1 MPAVFAPMGQSPQ
14 ICTVCQCINQFNQ
27 FICVSFFC
35 FCFISF
41 YFNPTWRTL
50 DISSPNF
57 VYRQTNKQTNT
68 RSCLYSCSTTKK
80 GPAGLKPVR
89 DIVPEFMNWCWV
101 IQHLPITWVIKY
113 NIDLNHLFTNKRDF
127 NNSLP
132 FIKILPYLLL
142 VIILCG
148 SWSTLCGSYLVW

>member
-80 GPAGLKPVR
+80 GPAGSHHGPNWSLFLDRSLDNGQTWIYSQVWLR
-89 DIVPEFMNWCWV
+89 RSVPE
-101 IQHLPITWVIKY
+101 Q
-113 NIDLNHLFTNKRDF
+113 
-127 NNSLP
+127 
-132 FIKILPYLLL
+132 LL
-142 VIILCG
+142 VSERGGWLPPPPPVLIRVKANSVVKL
-148 SWSTLCGSYLVW
+148 WLTHL

>member
-68 RSCLYSCSTTKK
+68 RSCLYSCSATKK
-80 GPAGLKPVR
+80 GPAGSHHGPNWSLFLDRSLDNGQTWIYSQVWDARFRSNCEFPKEEDDCPPPPVLIR
-89 DIVPEFMNWCWV
+89 VKANSVVKLWLT
-101 IQHLPITWVIKY
+101 HL
-113 NIDLNHLFTNKRDF
+113 
-127 NNSLP
+127 
-132 FIKILPYLLL
+132 
-142 VIILCG
+142 
-148 SWSTLCGSYLVW
+148 